1 MSLSQILNQK
11 LQELNASPLI
21 LVITLTPV
29 EINLLTYILSR
40 SPEYVDAIADE
51 VNKIVRQGRIE
62 LHDIPDIIL
71 LIVDIYKTKFSEH
84 DINIADIAG
93 IVKFTV
99 DALLHSGVLPLPE
112 IEIEIIEKLLDSS
125 IALLKTSPR
134 VVSSMETCCFKLF

>member
-1 MSLSQILNQK
+1 MIYTLMSLSQILNQK

-84 DINIADIAG
+84 DINI
-93 IVKFTV
+93 
-99 DALLHSGVLPLPE
+99 
-112 IEIEIIEKLLDSS
+112 EIIEKLLDSS